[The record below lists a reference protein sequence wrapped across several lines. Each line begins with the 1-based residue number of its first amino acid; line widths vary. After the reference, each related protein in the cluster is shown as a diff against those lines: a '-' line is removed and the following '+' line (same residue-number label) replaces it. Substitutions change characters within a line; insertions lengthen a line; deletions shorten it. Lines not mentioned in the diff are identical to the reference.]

1 MTPENRKPGK
11 TRRARPGFTMEKL
24 VRVAGPTVRANAEP
38 LIDSP
43 RLLKRL
49 KDGDELSCTFYGYG
63 ASITCSVTAHR
74 FSLQDLCTCN
84 ATYFCRHSAAL
95 VLTYLEKPDSF
106 LELDEYLG
114 RLSTAPR
121 EELEEKLRHLVGRYP
136 GSSLEALGQEGFDPA
151 EVLDEPDDDI
161 ILTDPDDLFDDE
173 EFSSK
178 FDESEVETPAKQHSL
193 DDLEDFDDFDD
204 PGSRGNLN

>member
-1 MTPENRKPGK
+1 MQ
-11 TRRARPGFTMEKL
+11 PGFTIEKL
-24 VRVAGPTVRANAEP
+24 ARVAGLTVRANAEP
-38 LIDSP
+38 LINSP

-95 VLTYLEKPDSF
+95 VLTYLEKPETFLDLEEF
-106 LELDEYLG
+106 LEG
-114 RLSTAPR
+114 LSYVPR
-121 EELEEKLRHLVGRYP
+121 VELEEKLRHLIGRYP
-136 GSSLEALGQEGFDPA
+136 GSSLEALGHEGFDPA
-151 EVLDEPDDDI
+151 EILDEPEDDI
-161 ILTDPDDLFDDE
+161 ILTDPDNFFEDE
-173 EFSSK
+173 AFGK
-178 FDESEVETPAKQHSL
+178 QFDEIELESVSPKQPLEEL
-193 DDLEDFDDFDD
+193 DDFDDFDD

>member
-1 MTPENRKPGK
+1 MTPKKRSPAT
-11 TRRARPGFTMEKL
+11 TRRAKPSFTMEKL

-38 LIDSP
+38 LVDSP

-84 ATYFCRHSAAL
+84 ATYFCRHSVAL
-95 VLTYLEKPDSF
+95 VLTFLSKPESF
-106 LELDEYLG
+106 LNLDSYLDK
-114 RLSTAPR
+114 LSTIPR
-121 EELEEKLRHLVGRYP
+121 AELEEKLRHLIGRYP
-136 GSSLEALGQEGFDPA
+136 GSSLEALGQAGFDPA
-151 EVLDEPDDDI
+151 EVLDDPDDDI
-161 ILTDPDDLFDDE
+161 ILTDPDDLFSEE
-173 EFSSK
+173 EFSSP
-178 FDESEVETPAKQHSL
+178 FDES
-193 DDLEDFDDFDD
+193 DLEGPATKPAFDELEDLDDFDD

>member
-1 MTPENRKPGK
+1 MTPKERRSGSSSRK
-11 TRRARPGFTMEKL
+11 TPGFTLEKL
-24 VRVAGPTVRANAEP
+24 ARVAGHTVRANAEP

-49 KDGDELSCTFYGYG
+49 LDGDELSCTFYGYG

-74 FSLQDLCTCN
+74 HSLQDLCTCN

-95 VLTYLEKPDSF
+95 VLTFLDKPESF
-106 LELDEYLG
+106 LDLDTYLDN
-114 RLSTAPR
+114 LSTAPR

-136 GSSLEALGQEGFDPA
+136 GSSLEALGQDGFDPA
-151 EVLDEPDDDI
+151 EVLDEPEDDI
-161 ILTDPDDLFDDE
+161 ILTDPDDLFSGE
-173 EFSSK
+173 EFSTK
-178 FDESEVETPAKQHSL
+178 FDEPDVESPASSPAL
-193 DDLEDFDDFDD
+193 DDLDDFDDFDD